1 MSSQPSILVID
12 DDRVIQ
18 LVLKKVLQEQGYNVI
33 LASNGIQ
40 GIEAAYKYQPA
51 LIICDW
57 QMDEMNG
64 LDVCRTIKSEA
75 SLSTTFF
82 ILLTSRN
89 AVEDRVEGLDTGAD
103 DFLIKPIEVSE
114 LKARVRAG
122 LRLYQTNQELKK
134 LAQDLQIQQELL
146 ETELNEAADYVKSL
160 LPKPMSGLVTINS
173 KFLPS
178 NQLGGD
184 CFDYYWL
191 DENHLVIYLLDV
203 SGHGLAAALP
213 SISVQNLL
221 RSHSLPPGT
230 LYNPSE
236 VLKSLNNIFQME
248 KQNSQYFTIWY
259 GIFDLSSY
267 QLTYS
272 SAGHP
277 PALVLLPST
286 DSVLEIKQLIT
297 PSLPIRAYTKTQYY
311 NAACDIK
318 VGSKLYVFSDGV
330 YEIEKPDGTIW
341 NLNNFIN
348 LLTLYFQEFHT
359 NLDQILE
366 AIRNATC
373 NQIFNDDCSLLEI
386 SFNADLQVNLTGQ
399 QAMGL

>member
-1 MSSQPSILVID
+1 MIF
-12 DDRVIQ
+12 
-18 LVLKKVLQEQGYNVI
+18 
-33 LASNGIQ
+33 
-40 GIEAAYKYQPA
+40 
-51 LIICDW
+51 C
-57 QMDEMNG
+57 
-64 LDVCRTIKSEA
+64 TIKSEA

-82 ILLTSRN
+82 ILLTSRK
-89 AVEDRVEGLDTGAD
+89 AVEDRVEALDTGAD
-103 DFLIKPIEVSE
+103 DFLSKPIEISE

-122 LRLYQTNQELKK
+122 LRLYKTNQELKT
-134 LAQDLQIQQELL
+134 LAQDLQIQQKLL

-173 KFLPS
+173 RFLPS

-248 KQNSQYFTIWY
+248 KQNYQYFTIWY
-259 GIFDLSSY
+259 GIFDIISY

-277 PALVLLPST
+277 PALVLSNST
-286 DSVLEIKQLIT
+286 DSSLEIKQLIT
-297 PSLPIRAYTKTQYY
+297 PNLPIGTYTKTEYY
-311 NAACDIK
+311 NAVCDIK
-318 VGSKLYVFSDGV
+318 VGSKLYIFSDGV
-330 YEIEKPDGTIW
+330 YEIEKPDSTMW

-348 LLTLYFQEFHT
+348 LLTLYSQEFHT

-373 NQIFNDDCSLLEI
+373 NQMFNDDCSLLEI
-386 SFNADLQVNLTGQ
+386 SFNADFK
-399 QAMGL
+399 